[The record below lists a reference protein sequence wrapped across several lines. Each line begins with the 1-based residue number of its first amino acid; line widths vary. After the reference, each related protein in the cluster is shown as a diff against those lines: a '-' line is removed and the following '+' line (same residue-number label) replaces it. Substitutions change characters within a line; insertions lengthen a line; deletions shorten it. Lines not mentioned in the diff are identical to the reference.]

1 MNQKKF
7 IAGEQRGTYL
17 APELLTEADILNMA
31 QKLARRRLAKGRVIN
46 QPELAF
52 EYLQTLLQ
60 HYEHEVFGVVFL
72 DNQHRILGFE
82 ELFRGTIDAASVYP
96 REVVKRALTYNAA
109 ALILVHNHPSGN
121 PEPSKADTSITL
133 RIRDALNLV
142 DIRVLDHVVV
152 GMEGCVSLATRG
164 LI

>member
-52 EYLQTLLQ
+52 EYLKTLLQ
-60 HYEHEVFGVVFL
+60 HYEHEVFGAVFL

-82 ELFRGTIDAASVYP
+82 ELFQGTIDAASVYP
-96 REVVKRALTYNAA
+96 REVVKRAFAYNAA
-109 ALILVHNHPSGN
+109 ALILVHNHPSGD

-133 RIRDALNLV
+133 RLRDALNLV

-152 GMEGCVSLATRG
+152 GMEGCVSLAARG